1 MAYISYRVFLPLLG
15 KDNYV
20 MAEMGAKYL
29 SVCHY
34 AKRNLSLHHNKPS
47 SSHGFSSIFGFLWQS
62 AAMSPFSKEN
72 CERLD
77 RICQSQIQRLHLPHN
92 RMIIRSQSFSDR
104 DMEIKDV
111 FKVMPFARMIIL
123 KQCSPIPKPVLA
135 V

>member
-1 MAYISYRVFLPLLG
+1 
-15 KDNYV
+15 
-20 MAEMGAKYL
+20 MAEMGANYL

-34 AKRNLSLHHNKPS
+34 AKRNLSLHYNKPS
-47 SSHGFSSIFGFLWQS
+47 SSHGFSSIFRFLWQS
-62 AAMSPFSKEN
+62 AAMSPLSKEN
-72 CERLD
+72 CERPD
-77 RICQSQIQRLHLPHN
+77 RICQSQIRRLNRLHN

-104 DMEIKDV
+104 DIEMKDV

>member
-34 AKRNLSLHHNKPS
+34 AKRNLSLHYNKPS
-47 SSHGFSSIFGFLWQS
+47 SSHGFSSIFRFLWQS
-62 AAMSPFSKEN
+62 AAMSPLSKEN

-77 RICQSQIQRLHLPHN
+77 RICQSQIRRLHRLRT
-92 RMIIRSQSFSDR
+92 RMIILSPFFSDR
-104 DMEIKDV
+104 GMEIKDA
-111 FKVMPFARMIIL
+111 FNDAFCL
-123 KQCSPIPKPVLA
+123 YDNS
-135 V
+135 

>member
-1 MAYISYRVFLPLLG
+1 
-15 KDNYV
+15 
-20 MAEMGAKYL
+20 MAEKGANHL
-29 SVCHY
+29 SVGHY
-34 AKRNLSLHHNKPS
+34 AKGNLSPYYNKQC
-47 SSHGFSSIFGFLWQS
+47 SSHGFSSIFRFLWQS
-62 AAMSPFSKEN
+62 AAMSPLSKEN

-77 RICQSQIQRLHLPHN
+77 RICQSQIRRLHLLHN

>member
-1 MAYISYRVFLPLLG
+1 
-15 KDNYV
+15 
-20 MAEMGAKYL
+20 MAEMGANYL

-34 AKRNLSLHHNKPS
+34 AKRNLSPHYNKPCYS
-47 SSHGFSSIFGFLWQS
+47 QSFSSIFRFLWQS
-62 AAMSPFSKEN
+62 AAMSQLSKEN

-77 RICQSQIQRLHLPHN
+77 SICQSQIRRIHRLHT
-92 RMIIRSQSFSDR
+92 RMIIRSPSFSDR

-111 FKVMPFARMIIL
+111 FKVMPFVCMIIL